1 MLAAAADAQRGRKQ
15 YKPVIKGDL
24 ALPGGPSWSALRRH
38 VVAAG
43 SQAGLPTL
51 DSIILVEGD
60 QDQRAVARAVN
71 APVRGTWLGLVHA
84 ALDSIAVLLMLV

>member
-1 MLAAAADAQRGRKQ
+1 MVQAAADSERGKKQ
-15 YKPVIKGDL
+15 YKPVYKGDL

-71 APVRGTWLGLVHA
+71 APVSSSGFGVCSSEWSA
-84 ALDSIAVLLMLV
+84 MLLMLAEV

>member
-1 MLAAAADAQRGRKQ
+1 MVQAAADAERGKKQ
-15 YKPVIKGDL
+15 YKPVYKGDL
-24 ALPGGPSWSALRRH
+24 ALPGGPGWSALRRH

-51 DSIILVEGD
+51 GSIILVEGD

-71 APVRGTWLGLVHA
+71 APVSSSGLGLA
-84 ALDSIAVLLMLV
+84 EIRVLRC